1 MLKSLEMT
9 GANIEEATQNALRA
23 LQLDRDS
30 VQVEVLAKEKKGF
43 LGIGSSPA
51 KVKVTYEVPD
61 EPAAPVAPAAPETL
75 TASFESAAPEK
86 PIA

>member
-30 VQVEVLAKEKKGF
+30 VQVEVLAKEKKAF
-43 LGIGSSPA
+43 WAL
-51 KVKVTYEVPD
+51 
-61 EPAAPVAPAAPETL
+61 AAVRQR
-75 TASFESAAPEK
+75 
-86 PIA
+86 